1 MEPDRLDRA
10 EDEFIDEYL
19 AEHPDASEFEAAL
32 MFWTAPDEITMHRAE
47 YDEHFV
53 RQEDRML

>member
-32 MFWTAPDEITMHRAE
+32 MFWTAPDEIPTT
-47 YDEHFV
+47 
-53 RQEDRML
+53 EDRYAHI

>member
-19 AEHPDASEFEAAL
+19 ARQTKTPPVHELLHGASNANDL
-32 MFWTAPDEITMHRAE
+32 MSDTFGNIVGPR
-47 YDEHFV
+47 
-53 RQEDRML
+53 